1 MSYRT
6 KKCKTFVSAKFFSP
20 TEEENHAARW
30 KGSNVK
36 AQSFSEK
43 RERTRRT
50 PYAAPQAGRTPHIGC
65 TPCHTPHAG
74 RTCTPRHM
82 VARVARRES
91 WRAALKASSTTV
103 LRLYPRS
110 KSVSHY
116 VLQRW
121 LALQIA
127 GWLHR
132 FLLQRGWKP
141 TRLWHHHDDGLDAQW
156 ADV

>member
-1 MSYRT
+1 MGGHCERVDVRARAVTSVMS
-6 KKCKTFVSAKFFSP
+6 VPGSAGSCGREP
-20 TEEENHAARW
+20 RW
-30 KGSNVK
+30 RS
-36 AQSFSEK
+36 
-43 RERTRRT
+43 REQLSSRGRCRRRRRRRACTAPPRCTR
-50 PYAAPQAGRTPHIGC
+50 
-65 TPCHTPHAG
+65 

-82 VARVARRES
+82 VVARVARRES

-132 FLLQRGWKP
+132 FLLPRGWKP
-141 TRLWHHHDDGLDAQW
+141 TRLWHHHDDGLDAQ
-156 ADV
+156 

>member
-1 MSYRT
+1 MYPSRSSHQL
-6 KKCKTFVSAKFFSP
+6 KKKIMPLDEKAIMLKLKVFPKNANVHAARRAASRSHAAHRLHTMP
-20 TEEENHAARW
+20 HAARW
-30 KGSNVK
+30 PHVH
-36 AQSFSEK
+36 
-43 RERTRRT
+43 
-50 PYAAPQAGRTPHIGC
+50 AAPHGG
-65 TPCHTPHAG
+65 
-74 RTCTPRHM
+74 
-82 VARVARRES
+82 RVARRES

-141 TRLWHHHDDGLDAQW
+141 TRLWHHHDDGLDAQ
-156 ADV
+156 

>member
-1 MSYRT
+1 M
-6 KKCKTFVSAKFFSP
+6 C
-20 TEEENHAARW
+20 
-30 KGSNVK
+30 
-36 AQSFSEK
+36 
-43 RERTRRT
+43 
-50 PYAAPQAGRTPHIGC
+50 AAPQAGRTPHIGC

-141 TRLWHHHDDGLDAQW
+141 TRLWHHHDDGLDAQLDNCLQFNLKRGKL
-156 ADV
+156 AANRGLCMPFRF